1 LEEHLSLRS
10 AGSTKAAASS
20 SGTFR
25 TVEMGTCRS
34 DGISYALGV
43 ATAFPIHQM
52 SRLEKL
58 SAMEALWE
66 DLSRDEKALES
77 PAWHEDALRVTERR
91 VAASEEKPLD
101 WEAAKKELRQRFQ

>member
-1 LEEHLSLRS
+1 LSETIRP
-10 AGSTKAAASS
+10 
-20 SGTFR
+20 
-25 TVEMGTCRS
+25 VETETCRS

-43 ATAFPIHQM
+43 AAAFPIHQM

-77 PAWHEDALRVTERR
+77 PAWHEDALRVTEWR
-91 VAASEEKPLD
+91 VAAGDEKPLD
-101 WEAAKKELRQRFQ
+101 WDAAKKELRQR

>member
-1 LEEHLSLRS
+1 
-10 AGSTKAAASS
+10 
-20 SGTFR
+20 
-25 TVEMGTCRS
+25 VETETCRS
-34 DGISYALGV
+34 DSISYAFGV
-43 ATAFPIHQM
+43 PAAFPIHQM

-77 PAWHEDALRVTERR
+77 PAWHEDALQETERR
-91 VAASEEKPLD
+91 VAAGEGKSLD

>member
-1 LEEHLSLRS
+1 ME
-10 AGSTKAAASS
+10 
-20 SGTFR
+20 
-25 TVEMGTCRS
+25 TCRS

-77 PAWHEDALRVTERR
+77 PAWHEDALRETERR
-91 VAASEEKPLD
+91 VAAGEEKPLD